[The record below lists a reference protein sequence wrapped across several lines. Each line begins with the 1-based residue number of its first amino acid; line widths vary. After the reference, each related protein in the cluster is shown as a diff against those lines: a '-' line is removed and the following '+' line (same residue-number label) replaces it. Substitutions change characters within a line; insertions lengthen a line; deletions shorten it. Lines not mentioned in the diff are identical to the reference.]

1 MISATGEVYR
11 TYNRCYLAHDT
22 QVSGLSKLG
31 LNIKK
36 EKLIIFLSRKSKLF
50 LVSVFNHMQILQNLK
65 KIQIS

>member
-50 LVSVFNHMQILQNLK
+50 
-65 KIQIS
+65 